1 MEEILEVSWFIHL
14 FLEVGKWNLEQV
26 KDFHLISS
34 FSVLSQGQM
43 PGSWLPV
50 QGLTTRLKIRYMHE

>member
-14 FLEVGKWNLEQV
+14 FLEVRKWNLEQV

-43 PGSWLPV
+43 QGSWLPV
-50 QGLTTRLKIRYMHE
+50 QGLTARL